1 MGRSFSQLLAL
12 SIRTR
17 GQLDLFDP
25 GPGLD
30 QSSISPI
37 SKIDGFALKQ
47 CDGEAE
53 TLDSLVQ
60 ILAIDVFRTIV
71 KIIDELGGGK
81 PIVTCF
87 GKQVVTVDLLQFQ
100 GDGDD
105 AL

>member
-1 MGRSFSQLLAL
+1 M
-12 SIRTR
+12 
-17 GQLDLFDP
+17 
-25 GPGLD
+25 
-30 QSSISPI
+30 
-37 SKIDGFALKQ
+37 
-47 CDGEAE
+47 
-53 TLDSLVQ
+53 DSLVQ

-81 PIVTCF
+81 PMVTCF